1 MTPHR
6 PLCSLGLGLG
16 LALAGL
22 ATAAL
27 VGCGPS
33 AEPVASPSAS
43 PSFSESPEPSGSA
56 EPSPTPEPTRPALAE
71 LELSTDELGLL
82 ALGQAP
88 DTDPA
93 TRMVA
98 FEEGAC
104 VSAEFG
110 IAPGDPGAD
119 LWRTDVAYTS
129 STPAYGPGTAFGVGV
144 DRDSGLVTRIDLYS
158 SDIPTDAGVRIGDSR
173 ADVDA
178 AYPDATVYPQSLTDI
193 HVISGANGLLQI
205 EVARNDPMLGD
216 YWGDQ
221 VNTVVYIHAVA
232 PELGVFTVAA
242 SGNLVGVCGA

>member
-6 PLCSLGLGLG
+6 PLRLLG
-16 LALAGL
+16 LALAAL
-22 ATAAL
+22 ATVAL

-33 AEPVASPSAS
+33 AEPVASPSSS
-43 PSFSESPEPSGSA
+43 PSAEPSSTA
-56 EPSPTPEPTRPALAE
+56 EPSPSPTPEPTRPALAE
-71 LELSTDELGLL
+71 LELTVDGLGPL

-88 DTDPA
+88 DADPA

-119 LWRTDVAYTS
+119 LWRTDAAYTS

-158 SDIPTDAGVRIGDSR
+158 SDIPTGAGIRIGDSR

-193 HVISGANGLLQI
+193 HVVSGPSGLLQI

-216 YWGDQ
+216 YWGEQ
-221 VNTVVYIHAVA
+221 VNTVVYIHAVT